1 MKECIRAR
9 PCEQQLAGSISLR
22 LLRCGALFP
31 PLCMSAFSRLH
42 FKGTYSTP
50 ESDELMEYKKYI
62 ESLPIIDDPEVF
74 GMHENANLAFQV
86 RRDNGAL
93 IKE

>member
-1 MKECIRAR
+1 
-9 PCEQQLAGSISLR
+9 
-22 LLRCGALFP
+22 
-31 PLCMSAFSRLH
+31 MSAFSRLH
-42 FKGTYSTP
+42 FKGTYSAP

-86 RRDNGAL
+86 RRDNGVS
-93 IKE
+93 IKESKKTSVFSRIQSVF

>member
-1 MKECIRAR
+1 MKECIRAWH
-9 PCEQQLAGSISLR
+9 CEQQLAGSISLR
-22 LLRCGALFP
+22 LLQCGTLFP
-31 PLCMSAFSRLH
+31 LLCMSAFSRLH